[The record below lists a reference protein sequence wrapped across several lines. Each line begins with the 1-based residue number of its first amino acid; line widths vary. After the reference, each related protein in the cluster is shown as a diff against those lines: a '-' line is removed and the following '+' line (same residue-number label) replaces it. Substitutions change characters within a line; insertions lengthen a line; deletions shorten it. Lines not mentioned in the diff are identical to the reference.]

1 MFSEINQNIIPKYL
15 NLLGLFFIAYSVAS
29 FLNAP
34 GVIVL
39 VQVSDT
45 TIFFWVGN
53 MQPEY
58 NIVLRFHLHIF
69 YFPSLAWALQ
79 LLSDQLLCLRYYWKE

>member
-45 TIFFWVGN
+45 TIFF
-53 MQPEY
+53 
-58 NIVLRFHLHIF
+58 
-69 YFPSLAWALQ
+69 
-79 LLSDQLLCLRYYWKE
+79 